1 MNANMLRNPRV
12 RTIAPPSP
20 PPWPSMNI
28 TLPEKMEIRVVE
40 YTKTDN
46 SGIERIVK
54 VELQYRI
61 WQFDEY
67 GHIVDSTIW
76 EPVERVK
83 IDLDGDI

>member
-1 MNANMLRNPRV
+1 MNDNMLRTPRV
-12 RTIAPPSP
+12 RTIAPSP
-20 PPWPSMNI
+20 PVSLPSMNI
-28 TLPEKMEIRVVE
+28 PLPEKMEIRVVE

-54 VELQYRI
+54 VELQYRM
-61 WQFDEY
+61 WTYDEY
-67 GHIVDSTIW
+67 GQIADNTIW